1 MLPLLRC
8 RAARDGSE
16 LALGECPV
24 PTAPRQRHGRRQDTG
39 PVTAG
44 RPRDECGICGCFGRP
59 SKGTVMKDR
68 SIVDRLGALSG
79 AAFVVLVFIGN
90 ALSTD
95 LGSGGNVSYSPGEQ
109 VVADLG
115 KAAGSTTV
123 AVGYTMELAG
133 FVMFLVFVA
142 YLYAMLRRG
151 EGSGGWLAVVVL
163 TGGITEVAIKLG
175 SGAVIGAE
183 FLGRDTL
190 TGRTRLQHRRM
201 AGPSTRV
208 VVRRRHR
215 HPILGTLLR
224 LRGLRPAGRNGVR
237 RRATRRLRHRLATRP
252 SGRVARSQGLGV
264 AAAGVLITDQ
274 RGTLHGP
281 LDPDTIRLGQALA
294 DVATIGLLQARAI
307 RQRDTVAEQLQ
318 TALNSRV
325 IIEQAK
331 GVIAERRHLDMD
343 QSFILLRSIARTNN
357 RRLSDL
363 ARAVVDGSETL

>member
-1 MLPLLRC
+1 
-8 RAARDGSE
+8 
-16 LALGECPV
+16 
-24 PTAPRQRHGRRQDTG
+24 
-39 PVTAG
+39 
-44 RPRDECGICGCFGRP
+44 
-59 SKGTVMKDR
+59 MKDR

-274 RGTLHGP
+274 RGTLQVVAASTEQTRLLELLQLQTAQARQIGFASVHALPMRLRTDVIGALNLFGTQP
-281 LDPDTIRLGQALA
+281 GALDPDTIRLGQALA